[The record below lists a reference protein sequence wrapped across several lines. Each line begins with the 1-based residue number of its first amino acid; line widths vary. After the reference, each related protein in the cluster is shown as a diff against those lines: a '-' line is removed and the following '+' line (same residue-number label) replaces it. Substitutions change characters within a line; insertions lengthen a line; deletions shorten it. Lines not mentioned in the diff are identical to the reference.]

1 MCVPSTLSRPPEYM
15 LESLVLP
22 TSVLDEPEQLP
33 YDPRPP
39 DVGVVPSGP
48 FLYHG
53 HSPDGIWTFSYPLA
67 EVYHQ

>member
-1 MCVPSTLSRPPEYM
+1 M

-39 DVGVVPSGP
+39 NVGVVPSGP

-53 HSPDGIWTFSYPLA
+53 LVLTAFGRFHIHWQRSIISET
-67 EVYHQ
+67 